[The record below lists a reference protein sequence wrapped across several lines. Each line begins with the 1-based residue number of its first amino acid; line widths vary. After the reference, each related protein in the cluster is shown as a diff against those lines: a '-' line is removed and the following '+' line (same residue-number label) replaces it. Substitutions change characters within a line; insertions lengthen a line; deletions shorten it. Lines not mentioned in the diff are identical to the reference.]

1 MKMKMKTEEEFYE
14 YANRIKKEWQ
24 KSIPR
29 YSEKELME
37 IFPEAK
43 EVIPLKIKEYEKE
56 RGILLSFLKNKLTEI
71 KNISDPFSKFF
82 WREWVKINEGQE
94 LLEADKNIARLKR
107 LLSVGQN
114 KHIKGQ
120 LTEDQI
126 ERALARPIERLMD
139 QETRNT
145 GKNISSRCPFHQDKN
160 PSFYI
165 YPETNSFYCFGCNK
179 GGNVINFVEIKY
191 GYSFKQAVEYLTE

>member
-1 MKMKMKTEEEFYE
+1 MKMKIEEEFYD

-24 KSIPR
+24 KSISR

-43 EVIPLKIKEYEKE
+43 EVVPPKIKEYEKE
-56 RGILLSFLKNKLTEI
+56 RGVLLSLLKNKLTEI

-94 LLEADKNIARLKR
+94 LLETDKNIARLKR

-114 KHIKGQ
+114 KHIRGQ
-120 LTEDQI
+120 LTKDQI
-126 ERALARPIERLMD
+126 ERALAHPIEHLME

-145 GKNISSRCPFHQDKN
+145 GKNLISRCPFHQDKN

-179 GGNVINFVEIKY
+179 GGNVINFTEIKY
-191 GYSFKQAVEYLTE
+191 GYSFKQAVEYLIK